1 MKKSKFH
8 FVRAVI
14 TQTTADL
21 GYWSLFSKL
30 TDKMSNF
37 LANLFVCV
45 SVYVCVRECMYVC
58 GPIKIYKIDKKYPIS
73 LFLFQ
78 YTDREIM

>member
-1 MKKSKFH
+1 VKKSKFH
-8 FVRAVI
+8 FVKAVI
-14 TQTTADL
+14 TQSTADL

-45 SVYVCVRECMYVC
+45 CASVCMYVC
-58 GPIKIYKIDKKYPIS
+58 GPSKMYNINKK
-73 LFLFQ
+73 
-78 YTDREIM
+78 